1 MKKLLP
7 LLAAAGLLAFGS
19 VHAQGIGMR
28 MGSAYGELGIS
39 QFDISGG
46 GFSAEP
52 LVLRGIVGAELHP
65 YVAAEAML
73 GFGIKDDDASVAG
86 LPIDVEVK
94 HTWGLF
100 AKPKIMLGERVEL
113 YGRLGYART
122 KVETS
127 GLGLSSSD
135 TEGDLA
141 YGLGANFNINQRTYA
156 GLDWMQYY
164 DKGGRKAD
172 GLTLSV
178 GMRF

>member
-19 VHAQGIGMR
+19 VAQAQQMR

-46 GFSAEP
+46 GISAEP

-73 GFGIKDDDASVAG
+73 GFGVKDDSTSVAG
-86 LPIDVEVK
+86 VPVDVEVK

-100 AKPKIMLGERVEL
+100 AKPKVMLGERVEL

-122 KVETS
+122 KVDAG
-127 GLGLSSSD
+127 GLGLSSSR
-135 TEGDLA
+135 TEGDFA
-141 YGLGANFNINQRTYA
+141 YGIGANFNINQRTYA

-164 DKGGRKAD
+164 DKDGQKAD

>member
-7 LLAAAGLLAFGS
+7 LLAASALLAFGPA
-19 VHAQGIGMR
+19 HAQQMR

-39 QFDISGG
+39 QFDVSGN

-52 LVLRGIVGAELHP
+52 TVLRGIVGAELHP
-65 YVAAEAML
+65 NVAVEGML
-73 GFGIKDDDASVAG
+73 GFGVKDDSASVLG

-100 AKPKIMLGERVEL
+100 AKPKVMLADRVEL

-122 KVETS
+122 KVEAS
-127 GLGLSSSD
+127 GLGLNRTD
-135 TEGDLA
+135 TEGDFA
-141 YGLGANFNINQRTYA
+141 YGLGANINITPRAYA

-164 DKGGRKAD
+164 DKDGVKAD